1 MTGHL
6 TGNRTE
12 VQESF
17 VRRHLMT
24 ARIDQ
29 RNGTGNGT
37 IYHAPEAKH
46 TSVKSLQPEHVYSV
60 DNSPFPAKTKIAT
73 ISLKNPSEN
82 HDPYIILMLKI
93 EKNVLLVGMDCFG
106 CVMFRNFR
114 CVLCCLIHY
123 I

>member
-1 MTGHL
+1 M
-6 TGNRTE
+6 
-12 VQESF
+12 
-17 VRRHLMT
+17 RRHLMT

-93 EKNVLLVGMDCFG
+93 EKKCFTSGYGLLCLCYVLQFQMCAMLFKTK
-106 CVMFRNFR
+106 
-114 CVLCCLIHY
+114 IHY